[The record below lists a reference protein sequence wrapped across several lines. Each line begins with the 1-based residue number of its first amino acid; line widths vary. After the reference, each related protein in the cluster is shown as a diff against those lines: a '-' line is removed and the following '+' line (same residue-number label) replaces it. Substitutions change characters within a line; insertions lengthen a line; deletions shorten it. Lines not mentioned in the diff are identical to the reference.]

1 MRSPRSAIYLCI
13 LSVVVCSI
21 LGGLLIWT
29 GQRVSDVEQ
38 SIQVKNQNLLYEQER
53 LRVLRAEWSHLNSPQ
68 RLDKLMEEYRRNAEN
83 FEQQRLERTWRAT
96 PAKDS
101 ASQGNEGGTP

>member
-1 MRSPRSAIYLCI
+1 MRSPRSAIYLCV
-13 LSVVVCSI
+13 LSVILCVI

-38 SIQVKNQNLLYEQER
+38 NIQVKNQNLLYEQER

-68 RLDKLMEEYRRNAEN
+68 RLDELMEEYRRNTQNADDTIPT
-83 FEQQRLERTWRAT
+83 RTWQAT
-96 PAKDS
+96 PAKDDVNQPDVTG
-101 ASQGNEGGTP
+101 AP